1 VIKKQKLGAGFIAL
15 LMALATL
22 PATAASAGEGLV
34 RTTWPSAEDPGAPIY
49 ARVGEPTGPVFY
61 NDGEWAAVVF
71 YRDPGCIPPDFN
83 LLGFFAFDSFG
94 CDLTVSG
101 FTLWEVEP
109 GSAPPKIHN
118 STGSA
123 VPVWFVPLDVAL
135 AAAADGILTIG
146 ELAGL
151 EGLRKGVA
159 DHFNETLRPIPF
171 PPELGGGGHHS
182 PGLIMDAKGD
192 LEDGGRFAFHL
203 TRVEPDVKAVKI
215 TLSEIS

>member
-22 PATAASAGEGLV
+22 PVTAASAGEGLV

-61 NDGEWAAVVF
+61 NDGVWAAIVF

-83 LLGFFAFDSFG
+83 LLEFFAFDSFG

-118 STGSA
+118 STGSV

-159 DHFNETLRPIPF
+159 DRFNETLRPIPF